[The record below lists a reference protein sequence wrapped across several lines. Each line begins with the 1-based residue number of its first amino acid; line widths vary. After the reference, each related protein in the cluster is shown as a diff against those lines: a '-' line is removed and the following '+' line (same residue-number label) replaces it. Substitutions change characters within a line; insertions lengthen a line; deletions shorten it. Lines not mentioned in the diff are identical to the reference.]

1 VSSPPPDFRI
11 GGPDVDALGM
21 RPRANTDQAFWSK
34 PADAPAGWMDDL
46 SSEPVDDAET
56 HALDQFA
63 AGRNAPTDRVF
74 HELREIGIIAPVD
87 PDLASTG
94 GGTGGT
100 GEPED
105 ASPPTAA
112 ATFDINAVSDDL
124 LPSWNL
130 DLG

>member
-1 VSSPPPDFRI
+1 
-11 GGPDVDALGM
+11 M

-34 PADAPAGWMDDL
+34 PADAQAGWMDDL

-56 HALDQFA
+56 HALDRFA

-74 HELREIGIIAPVD
+74 HELRDIGIIAPVD
-87 PDLASTG
+87 PDLARTD
-94 GGTGGT
+94 GGTD
-100 GEPED
+100 EPDQPED
-105 ASPPTAA
+105 ASPPAA